1 MLYDPYYHHRRSI
14 RLKGYDYSSEGYYFV
29 TMCSLNRKNLFS
41 YLPVGAGLAPALQ
54 QELSNPS
61 LLANKSR
68 PNHINSVS
76 GSNSSSLILTRIGEI
91 LDHQWKE
98 IPANYKN
105 VTLDEY
111 VIMPNHFHG
120 IIVIGTVPNELC
132 SEDEKSSRNRTSSS
146 GRAPAR
152 GAPTRNEKPI
162 SNDSITLGSILGS
175 FKSLCVNNNL
185 NYIKEQKLNEKG
197 KIWQRDY
204 FDHIIRNKRELDRIR
219 IYIKT
224 NPYKWLKD
232 TKNRE

>member
-132 SEDEKSSRNRTSSS
+132 S
-146 GRAPAR
+146 
-152 GAPTRNEKPI
+152 
-162 SNDSITLGSILGS
+162 ITLGSILGS